1 MSQMWDDQFIEAV
14 FEIAFGE
21 NAFQRGF
28 SQEEV
33 LRRLRQFS
41 DTALKLENIIAL
53 HEAQAPLEEIDA
65 AIERAKET
73 A

>member
-1 MSQMWDDQFIEAV
+1 MLDVYLQAKKFDGWDDNFIEAV

-41 DTALKLENIIAL
+41 DDALKFEAVLEAVRRC
-53 HEAQAPLEEIDA
+53 E
-65 AIERAKET
+65 
-73 A
+73 

>member
-1 MSQMWDDQFIEAV
+1 MWDDNFIEAV

-33 LRRLRQFS
+33 LRRLRQLS
-41 DTALKLENIIAL
+41 DDALKFEAVLEAVKRC
-53 HEAQAPLEEIDA
+53 E
-65 AIERAKET
+65 KGV
-73 A
+73 